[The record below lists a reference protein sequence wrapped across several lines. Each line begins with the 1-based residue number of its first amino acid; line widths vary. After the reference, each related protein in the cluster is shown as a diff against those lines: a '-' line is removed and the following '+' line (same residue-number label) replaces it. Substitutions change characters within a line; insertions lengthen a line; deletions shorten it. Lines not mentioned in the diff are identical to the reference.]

1 MQTNNRNECKHTNQ
15 HTTYEGVGGGG
26 DEGVGDENVAEE
38 RTAVFPSTTACCRD
52 QTNTKEHSHKLVNTQ
67 GECAHTYAHTP
78 HTYSHT
84 QHMQGI
90 DAESEEEALGNAIRQ
105 ATECC
110 KDDTNIKQ
118 DTHKQIN
125 SQEECVCTSTN
136 TNSTYKAKEKSV

>member
-1 MQTNNRNECKHTNQ
+1 M
-15 HTTYEGVGGGG
+15 
-26 DEGVGDENVAEE
+26 
-38 RTAVFPSTTACCRD
+38 FPSTTACCRD

-90 DAESEEEALGNAIRQ
+90 DAESEEEALGNALRQ

-125 SQEECVCTSTN
+125 SQEECVHVYQHKQHIQSIGEV
-136 TNSTYKAKEKSV
+136 SVKETFGEEFEGQGMYQTDSKTRSENQTE